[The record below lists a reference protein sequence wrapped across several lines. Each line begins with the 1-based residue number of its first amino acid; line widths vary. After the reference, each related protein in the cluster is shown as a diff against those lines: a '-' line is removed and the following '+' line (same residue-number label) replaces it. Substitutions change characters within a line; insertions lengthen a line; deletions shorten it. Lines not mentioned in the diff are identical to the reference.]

1 MIILKHL
8 TVERFRLLRE
18 INLHFPQRGSIL
30 IQGPNE
36 AGKSTLFESIYFALY
51 GTPLASAASKSTLDD
66 LILYGSNAASV
77 TLTLSVGATELTITR
92 SIERGKGQR
101 VSLIVRHLGIP
112 SEQPITE
119 LSAANE
125 RIITEL
131 GCMDSETLRNS
142 CFIEQKGLTR
152 LEDLSGTQRETTLR
166 KLLGL
171 EKLLRLTG
179 RFQLTP
185 LDDTLLQESASRL
198 QLAEVQAR
206 IPEVSEQLGRI
217 EMALDAVAISEDL
230 ADVSQQ
236 EVEIAEQQF
245 SLEQVHTK
253 RADIKARQSRI
264 QHLKKADSVLADI
277 IFAYDTIAEARKEI
291 PELERQI
298 AEIDR
303 REREE
308 LPELEQRVHDLVDL
322 TRSFGTLER
331 MSNDLLTTVAT
342 IKELEQEISQH
353 QAIQEDS
360 AMLEKQ
366 LIHARMRVEDAREAL
381 HALEERRRAG
391 RPQLE
396 SRLHRLQGLAEKL
409 RALHG
414 AEEQYTRRV
423 MSQTLADDNRVQL
436 QKAQKDVRDTEQ
448 ELALVEYEAKQVQQ
462 QAEAL
467 EQRWRQLSISRQL
480 VEWRRL
486 KQLSQGL
493 AEAEQHV
500 MAAHRQQA
508 KLTEAAL
515 AARQNATMRLI
526 VCLACAVVGVIVGV
540 SALIVAPHQAYAA
553 SAMGILAILLLA
565 GAGWGYQNY
574 GKVRKEADATN
585 LQMQEATNQ
594 VSMMVAAREA
604 AIRMGGNHDAVE
616 RIEREIRSLG
626 GSVPRSV
633 DEAQQSIEQ
642 ARDAGE
648 SLAEIQQQVQQKRDD
663 VTAARNQINV
673 TMEAVA
679 QVRKERA
686 RLEELRKQEAWDDL
700 PAHLRAERIAIEE
713 KQHEIASLAGQEG
726 FPIPY
731 FGMTSAPAYS
741 SPAMTPIPATTDTE
755 LAMAISNA
763 IKATE
768 REITSLDDK
777 LESESEV
784 ASQVKIHQEAL
795 DVLLARQK
803 NLVER
808 SEYYATTNPMQQI
821 EQAREQQ
828 IALRDALHSLQDS
841 LRQRVKPLGIPFGQA
856 AVGSAEMAARKQ
868 LEALRIVLGD
878 RVELQSRLA
887 RHTTQLK
894 EQQDALSDYYHQLAK
909 MSGMLGSWII
919 PPNPFAEALATLRVR
934 CQHEI
939 QKANEATIAHGL
951 ERLYLQEQA
960 SQAKVA
966 LCRSE
971 IENAHERIA
980 NMLAQRN
987 RPAPIAR
994 GPVGAPFMAPSFTQI
1009 VAVWPLVGEYTT
1021 QDRTRLED
1029 ECARLEQEL
1038 SQLELQERE
1047 LSAQLQSGG
1056 QKLDLEQARLRM
1068 QQQERSYQTKQRGN
1082 LLIQAV
1088 DERLLRKMLPRT
1100 EYYMLHMLPLLT
1112 SGRYHDI
1119 QLSTAPAEGV
1129 VSGGQFQ
1136 LRVWDSSAG
1145 EYVPRSA
1152 LSGGASDQL
1161 SFALRLAF
1169 AVAAL
1174 PKELN
1179 AAPGFLLLDEPLTS
1193 FDRNRTQALVDVV
1206 TGATLGHHFEQVLFI
1221 SHSAAF
1227 DPAMFPY
1234 HLYLEGGL
1242 VVESNLPVI
1251 PPTPIQ
1257 VTASSNG
1264 HSDNGNT
1271 DDADDDGDEMTVRVP
1286 VVKLAPVVVE

>member
-18 INLHFPQRGSIL
+18 INLHFPQRGCIL

-51 GTPLASAASKSTLDD
+51 GMPLAPVRSKSTLDD
-66 LILYGSNAASV
+66 LILYGSNSATV

-92 SIERGKGQR
+92 SIERGKSQH
-101 VSLIVRHLGIP
+101 VSLVVRRLGMP
-112 SEQPITE
+112 PEQPITE
-119 LSAANE
+119 LPIANE

-131 GCMDSETLRNS
+131 GLMDGETLRNS

-152 LEDLSGTQRETTLR
+152 LEDLSGAQRETTLR

-171 EKLLRLTG
+171 EKLVRLTE

-185 LDDTLLQESASRL
+185 LDDTLLQESTLRL
-198 QLAEVQAR
+198 QLAGVQAR
-206 IPEVSEQLGRI
+206 IPELSEQLGRI
-217 EMALDAVAISEDL
+217 EAALDAVAISEDL
-230 ADVSQQ
+230 DDVGQQ
-236 EVEIAEQQF
+236 EVEIAEQQL
-245 SLEQVHTK
+245 SLAQLQTQ
-253 RADIKARQSRI
+253 RAEIKVRQSRI

-277 IFAYDTIAEARKEI
+277 IFAYDTIAEAHKEI

-308 LPELEQRVHDLVDL
+308 LPELEKRVHDLVDL

-331 MSNDLLTTVAT
+331 MSNDLLNSVGT
-342 IKELEQEISQH
+342 IKELEQEISQQ
-353 QAIQEDS
+353 QAIREDS
-360 AMLEKQ
+360 DALEKQ
-366 LIHARMRVEDAREAL
+366 IIHARMRVEEAREAL
-381 HALEERRRAG
+381 HELEERRRAG

-396 SRLHRLQGLAEKL
+396 ARLHRLRGLAEKL
-409 RALHG
+409 RALHE

-436 QKAQKDVRDTEQ
+436 LKAQKDVRDTEQ

-500 MAAHRQQA
+500 MGAHRQQA
-508 KLTEAAL
+508 KLTETAL

-526 VCLACAVVGVIVGV
+526 VFLACAVVGVIVGV
-540 SALIVAPHQAYAA
+540 SALVVASHQSYVA
-553 SAMGILAILLLA
+553 STMGLLAILLLA

-574 GKVRKEADATN
+574 GKARKEADAASV
-585 LQMQEATNQ
+585 QMQEATNQ

-633 DEAQQSIEQ
+633 DEAQLSIEQ
-642 ARDAGE
+642 AKDSGE
-648 SLAEIQQQVQQKRDD
+648 SLAEIQQHLQQKRDD
-663 VTAARNQINV
+663 VAAARNQVNV

-679 QVRKERA
+679 KLRKERV
-686 RLEELRKQEAWDDL
+686 RLEELRKQEEWDDL
-700 PAHLRAERIAIEE
+700 PAHLRSDRIAIEE

-726 FPIPY
+726 FPIPF
-731 FGMTSAPAYS
+731 FGMTSAPVYT
-741 SPAMTPIPATTDTE
+741 SPAVTPIPATTDTE
-755 LAMAISNA
+755 LAMAITNA

-768 REITSLDDK
+768 REMASLDGK
-777 LESESEV
+777 LESESEF
-784 ASQVKIHQEAL
+784 ASQVKIHQDAL

-803 NLVER
+803 ILVER
-808 SEYYATTNPMQQI
+808 SERYAINDPVRQI
-821 EQAREQQ
+821 ERAREQQ

-841 LRQRVKPLGIPFGQA
+841 LRQRVKPLGVPFGQA
-856 AVGSAEMAARKQ
+856 AVGSAEIAARKQ
-868 LEALRIVLGD
+868 LEALHIVLGD

-887 RHTTQLK
+887 RHTVQLK
-894 EQQDALSDYYHQLAK
+894 EKQDSLSDYYHQLAK
-909 MSGMLGSWII
+909 MSGALGSWIV
-919 PPNPFAEALATLRVR
+919 PLNPFAEALATLRTR
-934 CQHEI
+934 CRHEI
-939 QKANEATIAHGL
+939 QEANEAAIAQQL
-951 ERLYLQEQA
+951 DRLHQQEQA
-960 SQAKVA
+960 SQAKIA

-971 IENAHERIA
+971 IENAYERIA
-980 NMLAQRN
+980 TMLAQRN
-987 RPAPIAR
+987 RPSPIAR
-994 GPVGAPFMAPSFTQI
+994 GQGEPVGAQFIAPSFTQI
-1009 VAVWPLVGEYTT
+1009 VAVWPLVGEYSA
-1021 QDRTRLED
+1021 QDRAHLEN

-1038 SQLELQERE
+1038 SQFERQERE
-1047 LSAQLQSGG
+1047 LSQQLQTGG

-1082 LLIQAV
+1082 LLIHAV

-1100 EYYMLHMLPLLT
+1100 EYYMQHMLPLLT
-1112 SGRYHDI
+1112 GGRYHDI
-1119 QLSTAPAEGV
+1119 QLSTESAESV
-1129 VSGGQFQ
+1129 VSGGPFQ
-1136 LRVWDSSAG
+1136 LRVWDSAAG

-1152 LSGGASDQL
+1152 LSGGAADQL

-1174 PKELN
+1174 PKELG

-1206 TGATLGHHFEQVLFI
+1206 TGETLSQHFEQVLFI

-1234 HLYLEGGL
+1234 HLYLESGL
-1242 VVESNLPVI
+1242 VVESNLPVA
-1251 PPTPIQ
+1251 PPTPVQ
-1257 VTASSNG
+1257 VPASSNG
-1264 HSDNGNT
+1264 HGNNGNT
-1271 DDADDDGDEMTVRVP
+1271 DDDGDEMTVRVP

>member
-51 GTPLASAASKSTLDD
+51 GIPLASERGKSTLDD
-66 LILYGSNAASV
+66 LILYGSNSASV
-77 TLTLSVGATELTITR
+77 TLTLAVGATELTITR
-92 SIERGKGQR
+92 IIERGKGQQ
-101 VSLIVRHLGIP
+101 VSLVVRHLGIP

-171 EKLLRLTG
+171 EKLLHLTE

-185 LDDTLLQESASRL
+185 LDDTLLRESASRL

-253 RADIKARQSRI
+253 RADIKARQSRL

-331 MSNDLLTTVAT
+331 MSNDLLTTVST

-360 AMLEKQ
+360 AGLEQ
-366 LIHARMRVEDAREAL
+366 QIIHARMRVEDAREAL

-396 SRLHRLQGLAEKL
+396 ARLHRLQGLAEKL
-409 RALHG
+409 QALHE

-423 MSQTLADDNRVQL
+423 MSQTLADDNHVQL

-515 AARQNATMRLI
+515 AARQSATMRLI
-526 VCLACAVVGVIVGV
+526 VCLASAVVGVIVGV

-553 SAMGILAILLLA
+553 AAMGILAILLLA

-574 GKVRKEADATN
+574 GKTRKEADATN

-648 SLAEIQQQVQQKRDD
+648 SIAEIQQQVQQKRDD

-679 QVRKERA
+679 QVRKKRA

-731 FGMTSAPAYS
+731 FGMTSAPSYS

-803 NLVER
+803 ILVER
-808 SEYYATTNPMQQI
+808 SEHYAITNPMQQI

-856 AVGSAEMAARKQ
+856 AVASAEASARKQ
-868 LEALRIVLGD
+868 LEALHIVLGD

-887 RHTTQLK
+887 RHSTQLK

-919 PPNPFAEALATLRVR
+919 PPNPFAEALAALRVR

-939 QKANEATIAHGL
+939 QEANEAAIAHEL
-951 ERLYLQEQA
+951 ERLHLQEQA

-971 IENAHERIA
+971 IENVHERIA
-980 NMLAQRN
+980 IMLARRN
-987 RPAPIAR
+987 RPLPLAR
-994 GPVGAPFMAPSFTQI
+994 SVGATFMAPSFTQI

-1029 ECARLEQEL
+1029 ECAQLEQEL

-1047 LSAQLQSGG
+1047 LSAQLQTGG
-1056 QKLDLEQARLRM
+1056 QKLDLEQARLHM

-1100 EYYMLHMLPLLT
+1100 EYYMQHMLPLLT

-1129 VSGGQFQ
+1129 VSGGPFQ

-1206 TGATLGHHFEQVLFI
+1206 TGVTLGQHFEQVLFI

-1242 VVESNLPVI
+1242 IVESNLPVVL
-1251 PPTPIQ
+1251 PTPVQ

-1264 HSDNGNT
+1264 HSVNGNT
-1271 DDADDDGDEMTVRVP
+1271 NEDDDGDETTVRVP